1 MKTMQPQNV
10 LNLVWQ
16 LAMTVKRKRKYF
28 SYSAIAFYMTRE
40 NLAIL
45 AQQRKGSKGISHQNE
60 SQSLGN

>member
-1 MKTMQPQNV
+1 MQPQEI

-16 LAMTVKRKRKYF
+16 LAMTVKKQKKYF
-28 SYSAIAFYMTRE
+28 HHSAIASYMTRE